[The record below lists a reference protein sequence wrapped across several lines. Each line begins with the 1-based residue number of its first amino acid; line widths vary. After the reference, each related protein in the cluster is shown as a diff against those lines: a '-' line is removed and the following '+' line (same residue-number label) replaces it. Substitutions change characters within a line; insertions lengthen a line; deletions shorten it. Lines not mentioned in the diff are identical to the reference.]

1 MEDPARRFSRGNKK
15 SVCPYHR
22 SLVLVLTLV
31 DREPKTRN
39 GAREWNPCLP
49 AKCLRTPDPTKT
61 FFCGSTGSCL
71 PPGSSIRRNDLSA
84 RQGHI
89 SYHVSSAGPEA
100 IQAVAAAL
108 LRPGDDWFYPY
119 YRDRTL
125 ALGLGVAAKD
135 IFLQGMTKGADTSFQ
150 GRHMPFRFG
159 SKELKIVSRSS
170 VNGAQFLQAV
180 ETAGAVVV
188 ARDRGE
194 PSLSPSAQ
202 ADEIVFVSG
211 GEESMRQIAFYEAVT
226 AATLRRLTVLFLIE
240 DDGYSTRMR
249 V

>member
-1 MEDPARRFSRGNKK
+1 VEPLLASQMPANTRPNKDLLLWIYRIMLTSRFVDSKE
-15 SVCPYHR
+15 R
-22 SLVLVLTLV
+22 SLG
-31 DREPKTRN
+31 E
-39 GAREWNPCLP
+39 
-49 AKCLRTPDPTKT
+49 
-61 FFCGSTGSCL
+61 
-71 PPGSSIRRNDLSA
+71 
-84 RQGHI
+84 QGHI

-100 IQAVAAAL
+100 IQAAAAAL

-180 ETAGAVVV
+180 GTAGAVVV
-188 ARDRGE
+188 ARDHGE
-194 PSLSPSAQ
+194 PSLSPSVQ

-211 GEESMRQIAFYEAVT
+211 GEESMSQIAFYEAVT
-226 AATLRRLTVLFLIE
+226 AATLRRLPVLFL
-240 DDGYSTRMR
+240 SRTTVTRSRMR